1 MIVKTRTLAAWK
13 EYQKRIEPSNDALH
27 YALKDWETDMQSM
40 GEIIARNEHV
50 VLTKK
55 HEELDKTK
63 GW

>member
-1 MIVKTRTLAAWK
+1 
-13 EYQKRIEPSNDALH
+13 
-27 YALKDWETDMQSM
+27 MQSM

-50 VLTKK
+50 VLTKE